1 MMNARFLA
9 RGLGRS
15 RAALAVMSVGA
26 LTGCVTTA
34 DCDPTQANI
43 FSVAAC
49 EGTGVAQ
56 DREDQ
61 RAQQAALAER
71 RVQTLRNDVQR
82 AQAEVA
88 VRRQQRRSLEQR
100 AIDVDRDVM
109 RLRSMLRRAE
119 EVDTVNR
126 RELAALQARL
136 DTLQASTSGG
146 AAPSQRQIERSE
158 AEAEAMFE
166 EMDALIGVTS

>member
-1 MMNARFLA
+1 
-9 RGLGRS
+9 
-15 RAALAVMSVGA
+15 
-26 LTGCVTTA
+26 VTTA

-49 EGTGVAQ
+49 EGTGTAQ
-56 DREDQ
+56 EREDQ
-61 RAQQAALAER
+61 KALQAATAETRAQQ
-71 RVQTLRNDVQR
+71 LRNDVQR
-82 AQAEVA
+82 AQSELA

-109 RLRSMLRRAE
+109 RLRTMLRRAE

-146 AAPSQRQIERSE
+146 TTPSQRQIERSE
-158 AEAEAMFE
+158 EEAEAMFE